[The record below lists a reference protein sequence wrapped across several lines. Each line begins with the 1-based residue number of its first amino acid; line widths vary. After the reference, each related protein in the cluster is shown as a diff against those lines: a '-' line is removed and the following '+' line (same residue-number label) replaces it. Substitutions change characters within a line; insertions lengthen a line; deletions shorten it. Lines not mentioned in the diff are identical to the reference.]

1 MTHQARHLYA
11 ALSLALGTLLFAG
24 CRTAG
29 DTPIKLVG
37 EAQGT
42 FYNITY
48 YDSEQRDLQGA
59 IDSLLADFDLTAS
72 LWVDSSLLCRVN
84 RNEDS
89 VLNALFSDLLE
100 KSIMMNQFT
109 EGCFDCRVGQLVRSY
124 GFGNGP
130 RTALSDNQIDSLL
143 AICQQ
148 PVAMVETQE
157 GIVLRKANPATALDF
172 NAIAQGYAV
181 DMVCRFLEQRGISN
195 YLVDIGGEVV
205 AHGCKADS
213 SLWLVGIE
221 RPADNRYS
229 APEIEKAITLKDCSV
244 VTSGSYRKYYQKD
257 GLRYSHT
264 IDPSTGRPVQHTLL
278 SVSVVDTA
286 AWRADALATAFM
298 VMGLERA
305 QTFIAA
311 HPYDSGTQAVFFI
324 YSTPDGYATY
334 ATPAFEKLI
343 LQDEKQ

>member
-1 MTHQARHLYA
+1 MLIVLA
-11 ALSLALGTLLFAG
+11 ALTLGG
-24 CRTAG
+24 CRHG
-29 DTPIKLVG
+29 DAPVKLNG

-42 FYNITY
+42 YYSITY
-48 YDSEQRDLQGA
+48 YYSEQRNLQTA
-59 IDSLLADFDLTAS
+59 IDSLLDGFDLTAS

-89 VLNALFSDLLE
+89 VLNTLFADLLD
-100 KSIMMNQFT
+100 KSQEMNAFT
-109 EGCFDCRVGQLVRSY
+109 EGCFDCRVGQLVRCY
-124 GFGNGP
+124 GFGNGA
-130 RTALSDNQIDSLL
+130 RTELSDSQLDSLL

-148 PVAMVETQE
+148 PVAMERTSE
-157 GIVLRKANPATALDF
+157 GIVLRKANAATALDF

-181 DMVCRFLEQRGISN
+181 DMVCRFLEQQGISN

-229 APEIEKAITLKDCSV
+229 APEIETAIYLKDCSV
-244 VTSGSYRKYYQKD
+244 VTSGSYRKYYENN

-264 IDPSTGRPVQHTLL
+264 IDPATGRPVEHTLL

-286 AWRADALATAFM
+286 SWRADALATAFM

-305 QTFIAA
+305 KAFIAA
-311 HPYDSGTQAVFFI
+311 HPEDSGTQAVFFI

-334 ATPAFEKLI
+334 ATPAFEQLLK
-343 LQDEKQ
+343 DSK